1 VQRARPV
8 AKAKHNSRAIA
19 KLERLVGCEWA
30 WVLAFMASG
39 GPVALNDV
47 EAMINE
53 CRERGVRR
61 MKVSY
66 DVCVERASSV
76 LKELHFSRKQACFSA
91 VFACLN
97 SRSDGVRVTQVL
109 RACEGVSGRAVVEE
123 EEVAGPEK
131 LAEVKA

>member
-39 GPVALNDV
+39 GPAALNDV
-47 EAMINE
+47 ETMINE

-91 VFACLN
+91 VFACMN

-109 RACEGVSGRAVVEE
+109 RACESASGGTIEEENANSGRLIEA
-123 EEVAGPEK
+123 
-131 LAEVKA
+131 KA

>member
-1 VQRARPV
+1 MAKRA
-8 AKAKHNSRAIA
+8 NRAIA

-30 WVLAFMASG
+30 WVLALMADG
-39 GPVALNDV
+39 GPDALNDV

-53 CRERGVRR
+53 CRERGTRR

-76 LKELHFSRKQACFSA
+76 LRELHFSRKQACFSA

-109 RACEGVSGRAVVEE
+109 RACEGVSGKAVVAEG
-123 EEVAGPEK
+123 EVAEPEK